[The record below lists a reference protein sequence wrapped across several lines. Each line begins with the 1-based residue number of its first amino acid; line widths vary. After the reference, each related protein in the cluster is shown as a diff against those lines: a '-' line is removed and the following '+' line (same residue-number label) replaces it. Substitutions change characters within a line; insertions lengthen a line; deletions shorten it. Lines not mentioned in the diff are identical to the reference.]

1 MTQGPFKNDSVGSFL
16 RPANLK
22 EAREQY
28 KKQEITCEALRAI
41 EDEAIID
48 LIEKQQTYGLKAVT
62 DGEFRRRWWHLDYI
76 VNLTGLTKL
85 SLGDATIF
93 QGVAA
98 KDVESYYVSDK
109 IAFNPKHPFLTDFK
123 FLKEHAGEA
132 VAKLTIP
139 GPCMVYFSGALLSKD
154 YQANPVYD
162 KLADLE
168 NDIVQTYQDGIQ
180 AFYDAGCR
188 YLQLDDTAWGALI
201 DAKYDQVLGALNLKP
216 QDLLTKFE
224 ELTRRSLANKPAD
237 MAITFHTCRGNFQSS
252 WLYEGSF
259 DTILEH
265 LFKIEEFD
273 GFFIEY
279 DSERAGDFQVLTH
292 LHQQKIVLGL
302 VTSKTPGL
310 ESLTDLMA
318 RVKEANQFVPL
329 EQICV
334 SPQCGFASTE
344 EGNHLTEAEQWAK
357 IQLCTE
363 LAKEISHL
371 E

>member
-1 MTQGPFKNDSVGSFL
+1 MTLGPFKNDSVGSFL
-16 RPANLK
+16 RPAALK

-28 KKQEITCEALRAI
+28 KKQLITHDELRAI
-41 EDEAIID
+41 EDQAIID
-48 LIEKQQTYGLKAVT
+48 LIQKQKKYGLKAVT

-93 QGVAA
+93 QGVEA

-109 IAFNPKHPFLTDFK
+109 LAFNPNHPFLADFK

-132 VAKLTIP
+132 IAKQTIP

-162 KLADLE
+162 NLADLE

-180 AFYDAGCR
+180 AFYEAGCR

-201 DAKYDQVLGALNLKP
+201 DEKYDKMLGALNLEP
-216 QDLLTKFE
+216 ASLLAKFE
-224 ELTRRSLANKPAD
+224 DLTRRSLANKPAD

-265 LFKIEEFD
+265 LFKIDQFD

-279 DSERAGDFQVLTH
+279 DSQQAGDFQVLKQ

-302 VTSKTPGL
+302 VTSKTPEL
-310 ESLTDLMA
+310 ESMKDLVA
-318 RVKEANQFVPL
+318 RVNEARQFVPL

-344 EGNHLTEAEQWAK
+344 EGNHLTEEEQWAK
-357 IQLCTE
+357 VQLCTD
-363 LAKEISHL
+363 LAKEISSF
-371 E
+371 

>member
-1 MTQGPFKNDSVGSFL
+1 MKQGPFKNDSVGSFL
-16 RPANLK
+16 RPAALK
-22 EAREQY
+22 NAREQY
-28 KKQEITCEALRAI
+28 KKQEITQAELRAI
-41 EDEAIID
+41 EDDAIID
-48 LIEKQQTYGLKAVT
+48 LIEKQKKYGLKAVT

-76 VNLTGLTKL
+76 VNLTGVTKL

-93 QGVAA
+93 QGVEA
-98 KDVESYYVSDK
+98 KDVESYYVSGK
-109 IAFNPKHPFLTDFK
+109 VAFDPNHPFLADFK
-123 FLKEHAGEA
+123 FVKEHAGDA
-132 VAKLTIP
+132 VAKQTIP

-162 KLADLE
+162 NLVDLE
-168 NDIVQTYQDGIQ
+168 NDIVQTYQEAIQ

-188 YLQLDDTAWGALI
+188 YLQLDDTAWGALT
-201 DAKYDQVLGALNLKP
+201 DDKYDAVFASLGIEPK
-216 QDLLTKFE
+216 QLLEKFE

-237 MAITFHTCRGNFQSS
+237 LAVTFHTCRGNFQSS

-259 DTILEH
+259 DTILAH

-279 DSERAGDFQVLTH
+279 DSERSGDFKPLAN
-292 LHQQKIVLGL
+292 LKKQKIVLGL
-302 VTSKTPGL
+302 VTSKTPEL
-310 ESLTDLMA
+310 EPMEELVA

-344 EGNHLTEAEQWAK
+344 EGNHLTEEEQWAK
-357 IQLCTE
+357 VQLCTD
-363 LAKEISHL
+363 LAKKIESL
-371 E
+371 